1 MREPSIYYLQNIH
14 WKELEKEITANG
26 EQSLDDQ
33 VAIVPVRDP
42 EFKHY
47 IVISLSPATDQ
58 VLDALQGTR
67 LENIG
72 LKDKLAG
79 MPVTPVYG
87 KGELMDL
94 LK

>member
-1 MREPSIYYLQNIH
+1 MREPSIYYIQNIH
-14 WKELEKEITANG
+14 WKELEKEITSNG
-26 EQSLDDQ
+26 EQSLSEE
-33 VAIVPVRDP
+33 VTIVPVRDP

-87 KGELMDL
+87 KSELVNL